1 MNLVLIVMG
10 VSGCGKSTFGRL
22 LAERL
27 DLPFID
33 EDDFQSGANINKMGI
48 GFQPTADQKR
58 EILQTLSRKLA
69 EYNDADGI
77 VLAAAA
83 LTESER
89 TILGTHLSTSPLFIY
104 LQGNLETIQQQ
115 IERRSGHFFPPEL
128 LAREFQVLEE
138 PQDAITV
145 NLHPSLDFADSVEGL
160 ILELM

>member
-33 EDDFQSGANINKMGI
+33 EDDFLSAASINKMGI

-58 EILQTLSRKLA
+58 ETLQTLSWKLA
-69 EYNDADGI
+69 EHSDDDGV

-89 TILGTHLSTSPLFIY
+89 TILGTHLSTPPLFIY

-128 LAREFQVLEE
+128 LTREFQVLEE